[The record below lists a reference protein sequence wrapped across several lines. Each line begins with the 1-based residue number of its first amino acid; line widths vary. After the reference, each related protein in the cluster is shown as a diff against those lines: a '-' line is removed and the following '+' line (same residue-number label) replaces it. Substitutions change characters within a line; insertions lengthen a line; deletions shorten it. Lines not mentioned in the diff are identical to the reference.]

1 MNISFTLL
9 DILLVVTGAL
19 AIVDALARLR
29 ARRGVGVLAVV
40 ELIAGVLLILSLFIT
55 LPHLLGKT
63 VMEIVLEVVLVLL
76 LFVRGSGRGTR
87 SRSGIGITVV
97 ALILNTLLLLL
108 TLGWISFPGLHL
120 T

>member
-1 MNISFTLL
+1 MQITFSPL

-29 ARRGVGVLAVV
+29 GRRGVAILTVV
-40 ELIAGVLLILSLFIT
+40 ELVAGVLLILSLFIT

-63 VMEIVLEVVLVLL
+63 VMEIVLEVVLLLL

-87 SRSGIGITVV
+87 SRSGVGITVV
-97 ALILNTLLLLL
+97 ALILNTILLLL
-108 TLGWISFPGLHL
+108 TLGWISIPGLHFK
-120 T
+120 